1 MSVRVTWAASVELV
15 SLGWMGEAWGIGGAI
30 DLEACIVFGM
40 EVFVIPIPL
49 GGKAYVNVDD
59 VVMSSKNTFCLF
71 VYV

>member
-1 MSVRVTWAASVELV
+1 MSVRVRWAVSVESV
-15 SLGWMGEAWGIGGAI
+15 GNGGDGRMSGAI

-40 EVFVIPIPL
+40 EVFVIPIPV